1 MTCIRRVDTG
11 PPMGLAQNDRRIQI
25 AAAAAQ
31 TVFDCDFPVAG
42 AADLEVWRTR
52 AGASALL
59 AMPADYTLSNLG
71 LTSAGRVTLAAGALA
86 GDVYTLSG
94 RRAEVR
100 ATDFLTSGDFRAD
113 DIDAELDRIYVGL
126 QELRR
131 DIDRRP
137 GPGVDSALTG
147 LIDLP
152 EQAATAPP
160 ADTARVYAKDVAG
173 ETHLF
178 VRTATK
184 EINLSAGSTGP
195 TGASG
200 PVAIDYTWDTGTAAA
215 DPGPGKVRAS
225 VGTFAGSFSLY
236 ISETDRLGNNLAA
249 LLQSWDD
256 STSTIR
262 GKLEV
267 IDLVAPANRMY
278 CAVTGTVSDG
288 GVFDTISVTYL
299 SGVTSFAAVNVGL
312 LFFRSGDR
320 GADGLGA
327 GDLVAANNLSD
338 LASKKTAYDNL
349 SVRGADIASAATI
362 DLDAATGNLV
372 DVTGTTTVTAITL
385 ASGRERTVR
394 FTGILTLTNGASL
407 VLPGGA
413 NITTA
418 AGDYAVLRGY
428 AAGVV
433 RCVAYTK
440 ANGQAVVGGAGGG
453 SVDFELPTNLSLAA
467 SVAGSDLT
475 IAVKDT
481 AGSNPSGSTTIPFRN
496 AAVANG
502 ARVVRSLAAA
512 LSITVPATQTLGTA
526 NSSAFRYWVVAI
538 DNAGVVELAVI
549 NCLVGGAT
557 PTAIAP
563 LDDTALITTT
573 AIASAPSAATFYS
586 ATARANVAMRILG
599 YIEYG
604 SGLVSAGV
612 YASVP
617 TRVQLFGP
625 GVPRPGSVVQQK
637 VMSTTTVTSVVNST
651 TPVATALTQS
661 ITPTSAA
668 NVIAALCAAPGQVNS
683 TTVGGM
689 AQLGRNSSANLIGST
704 GTWFT
709 AAAGNSNVPGMLAA
723 LDKPNTVAA
732 TTYTAYIFNGSAG
745 TGTFTLPAT
754 NYTNTGSLRLEEIAA

>member
-1 MTCIRRVDTG
+1 
-11 PPMGLAQNDRRIQI
+11 MGIAFNDRRIQI

-59 AMPADYTLSNLG
+59 AMPTDYTVSSLG
-71 LTSAGRVTLAAGALA
+71 LTSAGRVMLAAGALA

-131 DIDRRP
+131 DVDRRP

-152 EQAATAPP
+152 ERAATAPP
-160 ADTARVYAKDVAG
+160 ADIARVYAKDVAG

-178 VRTATK
+178 VRTATT
-184 EINLSAGSTGP
+184 EINLSAGSRGP

-200 PVAIDYTWDTGTAAA
+200 PVAIDYIWDTGTAAA

-262 GKLEV
+262 GKLEI
-267 IDLVAPANRMY
+267 IDLGTPANRMY

-320 GADGLGA
+320 GADGLGI
-327 GDLVAANNLSD
+327 GDVVAANNLSD

-394 FTGILTLTNGASL
+394 FTGVLTLTNGASL

-453 SVDFELPTNLSLAA
+453 GHGQCRL
-467 SVAGSDLT
+467 
-475 IAVKDT
+475 
-481 AGSNPSGSTTIPFRN
+481 
-496 AAVANG
+496 
-502 ARVVRSLAAA
+502 A
-512 LSITVPATQTLGTA
+512 LSGGNLKLSPFNGDKL
-526 NSSAFRYWVVAI
+526 
-538 DNAGVVELAVI
+538 VI
-549 NCLVGGAT
+549 NGVT
-557 PTAIAP
+557 QSVP
-563 LDDTALITTT
+563 
-573 AIASAPSAATFYS
+573 
-586 ATARANVAMRILG
+586 
-599 YIEYG
+599 
-604 SGLVSAGV
+604 SAGV
-612 YASVP
+612 TLAATGLSVGTVYNVYAFMSGATMTLEASTSVHVTDTAAGNVGVEIKTGNP
-617 TRVQLFGP
+617 THTLVGMARIVTGP
-625 GVPRPGSVVQQK
+625 AFADSATQRFVLSYFNRAEIVAINALSANF
-637 VMSTTTVTSVVNST
+637 STTST
-651 TPVATALTQS
+651 TDVDVMPSNKAEFLSWSGLSSRCVVVTYVFNSASGAENTKASFDGASSGYSQAAFGSNGYPVTVVHEAVLAEGYHYATALG
-661 ITPTSAA
+661 
-668 NVIAALCAAPGQVNS
+668 NV
-683 TTVGGM
+683 
-689 AQLGRNSSANLIGST
+689 SSGT
-704 GTWFT
+704 GTWG
-709 AAAGNSNVPGMLAA
+709 AAN
-723 LDKPNTVAA
+723 
-732 TTYTAYIFNGSAG
+732 
-745 TGTFTLPAT
+745 TFTNVHA
-754 NYTNTGSLRLEEIAA
+754 YTQG